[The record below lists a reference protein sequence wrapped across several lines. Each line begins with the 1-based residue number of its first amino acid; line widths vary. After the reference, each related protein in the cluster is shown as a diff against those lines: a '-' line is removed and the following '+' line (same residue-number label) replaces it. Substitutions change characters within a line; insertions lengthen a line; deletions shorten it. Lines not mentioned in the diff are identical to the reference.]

1 MREILLSESE
11 PEDTEP
17 WKKFLI
23 IVPATSRPASSRCLG
38 WGNEKATKPGAK
50 KTGAGK
56 KKDQVGMN
64 PIEIKKERR
73 VRKIIVV

>member
-1 MREILLSESE
+1 ME
-11 PEDTEP
+11 
-17 WKKFLI
+17 KFLI

-38 WGNEKATKPGAK
+38 LGNEKATKPGAK

-64 PIEIKKERR
+64 PIERKRKEE
-73 VRKIIVV
+73 